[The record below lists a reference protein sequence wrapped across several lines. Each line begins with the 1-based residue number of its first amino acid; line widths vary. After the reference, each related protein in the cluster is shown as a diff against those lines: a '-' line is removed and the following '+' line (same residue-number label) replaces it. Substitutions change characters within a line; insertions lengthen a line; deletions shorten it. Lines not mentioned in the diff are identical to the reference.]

1 MEQKLYSTIQRQMH
15 YPLDMRSEFDVRKKT
30 ENEWTELYSFSLV
43 VIVLQ
48 SRIDITETELIV
60 CTVDD
65 DFNYNIKR

>member
-1 MEQKLYSTIQRQMH
+1 MP

-30 ENEWTELYSFSLV
+30 ENEWTELYSFSLI
-43 VIVLQ
+43 VIVWQ

-65 DFNYNIKR
+65 NFNYNIKR